1 MGRARAAGE
10 QRQRDAGQEEH
21 RGENGG
27 GPRQQVGRRSSGHEA
42 GHAAAAHAERAPL
55 ALLQQN
61 DADERGGDHQ
71 MDDEDD
77 GDHGAPFSEFHAEM
91 PVPACQGKALPLT
104 LPSLTR
110 WAPPSPTRGEGKL
123 AELPLPL
130 WERVGVRG
138 QAYAAASAMAQKS
151 AALRLAPPTRAP
163 STSPTW
169 SSSRALS
176 GLTDPP

>member
-10 QRQRDAGQEEH
+10 QRQRDAGEEEH

-27 GPRQQVGRRSSGHEA
+27 GPRQQVGRRPSGHEA
-42 GHAAAAHAERAPL
+42 GHAAAAHAERAAL

-77 GDHGAPFSEFHAEM
+77 GDHGALSSEFRAEM
-91 PVPACQGKALPLT
+91 PVRAPRGQQRLAEPPL
-104 LPSLTR
+104 LVV
-110 WAPPSPTRGEGKL
+110 GEGW
-123 AELPLPL
+123 AD
-130 WERVGVRG
+130 GSG
-138 QAYAAASAMAQKS
+138 YAAASAMAQKS
-151 AALRLAPPTRAP
+151 AALRLAPPTSAP
-163 STSPTW
+163 STSDTC